1 MNIEVNEISAAPGFT
16 YLHQCF
22 LIIYI
27 FKHSQAKDLVEKA
40 PVIIKEGVKKEDIEA
55 IKKILVDAGAT
66 IEII

>member
-1 MNIEVNEISAAPGFT
+1 MNIKVKEINAALDLT
-16 YLHQCF
+16 HLHQCF